1 MATTTALVGARVI
14 TGDGADHDQLTITIH
29 DGRIAQIGEDPPS
42 DATVVDAAGLTIVPG
57 LIDLHTHMS
66 GGDNAIGYGDEATTF
81 RHSEPLVRVVLD
93 SVEAARLTLQCG
105 FTTVREIGTREYI
118 DVFLRDAQAAGQIE
132 APRIRAAGPGIAMTG
147 GHGSFWDPTR
157 TVDSVDAVVRRVR
170 QLVEGR
176 VDIVKVV
183 SADGPETLGKW
194 WTAQS
199 TPEEIAAAFA
209 EARRLGRGTAA
220 HAMGGEAILNVVA
233 GGGDTVEHGW
243 YLTEESCVAMKK
255 AGTHLVPT
263 LGNVLSIVRYGPAL
277 QMPWAAM
284 MADDEPAIFDRM
296 RMAVDIGVPFAL
308 GSDCGGNE
316 ACQHGTNA
324 IELECYVRAG
334 LTPMQAIE
342 AATLTPA
349 RVLGL
354 DDQVGSI
361 AVGKDADLVLV
372 EGDPLADVSV
382 LRRGI
387 RGVLQSGRVVRDD
400 LGRLDDLR
408 RGEIVRPRTSTAV
421 PIPGVTAPMPVPVE
435 AL

>member
-1 MATTTALVGARVI
+1 MSGIAALVGARVI
-14 TGDGADHDQLTITIH
+14 TGDGADPEIRTVTIQ
-29 DGRIAQIGEDPPS
+29 DGRIAGVGGDPPAG
-42 DATVVDAAGLTIVPG
+42 ATVVDVEGLTLLPG

-81 RHSEPLVRVVLD
+81 KHGEPLVKAVLD
-93 SVEAARLTLQCG
+93 SVEAARLTLRCG

-118 DVFLRDAQAAGQIE
+118 DVFLREAQATGQIE

-147 GHGSFWDPTR
+147 GHGNFWDPTR
-157 TVDSVDAVVRRVR
+157 TADGVEAVVRRVR
-170 QLVEGR
+170 QLVDGR
-176 VDIVKVV
+176 VDIIKVV
-183 SADGPETLGKW
+183 SADGPETLGQW
-194 WTAQS
+194 WTVQS

-220 HAMGGEAILNVVA
+220 HAMGGEAIVNVVN

-243 YLTEESCVAMKK
+243 YLTEESCHAMKD

-277 QMPWAAM
+277 RMPWAAM

-296 RMAVDIGVPFAL
+296 RMAVEIGVPFAL

-324 IELECYVRAG
+324 LELECYVRAG

-354 DDQVGSI
+354 DDRIGSI
-361 AVGKDADLVLV
+361 AAGKVADLVLV
-372 EGDPLADVSV
+372 DGDPLADVSV
-382 LRRGI
+382 LGS
-387 RGVLQSGRVVRDD
+387 GVRAVVQGGRVVRDD
-400 LGRLDDLR
+400 LARLDDLR
-408 RGEIVRPRTSTAV
+408 RGETVPSRTSTAV
-421 PIPGVTAPMPVPVE
+421 PILGVTDVATA
-435 AL
+435 ALA

>member
-1 MATTTALVGARVI
+1 MSNTIALVGARVI
-14 TGDGADHDQLTITIH
+14 TGDGSDPENLTVTMQ
-29 DGRIAQIGEDPPS
+29 DGRIVEVGGDPPS
-42 DATVVDAAGLTIVPG
+42 DATIVDVEGLTLLPG
-57 LIDLHTHMS
+57 MIDLHTHMS
-66 GGDNAIGYGDEATTF
+66 GGDNAIGYGDEATPF
-81 RHSEPLVRVVLD
+81 KHGEPLVKAVLD

-118 DVFLRDAQAAGQIE
+118 DVFLRDAQATGQIVG
-132 APRIRAAGPGIAMTG
+132 PRIRAAGPGIAMTG
-147 GHGSFWDPTR
+147 GHGNFWDPAR
-157 TVDSVDAVVRRVR
+157 TADGVEAVIKRVR

-176 VDIVKVV
+176 VDIIKVV

-194 WTAQS
+194 DTVQS

-209 EARRLGRGTAA
+209 EARRLGRRTAA
-220 HAMGGEAILNVVA
+220 HAMGGEAITNVA
-233 GGGDTVEHGW
+233 NGGGDTVEHGW
-243 YLTEESCVAMKK
+243 YLTEESCHAMKR

-277 QMPWAAM
+277 RMPWARM

-296 RMAVDIGVPFAL
+296 RMAVELGVPFAL

-324 IELECYVRAG
+324 VELECYVRAG

-342 AATLTPA
+342 SATSTPA

-354 DDQVGSI
+354 DDQIGSI
-361 AVGKDADLVLV
+361 AVGKFADFVLV
-372 EGDPLADVSV
+372 DGDPLEDVSIMGSGV
-382 LRRGI
+382 
-387 RGVLQSGRVVRDD
+387 RGVIQGGRVVRDD

-408 RGEIVRPRTSTAV
+408 RGETVPPRTSTAV
-421 PIPGVTAPMPVPVE
+421 PIPGVTEPATATV
-435 AL
+435 A